1 MSTEVV
7 FRIADSWNPSTL
19 PMQRLGEYLIE
30 LAALY
35 GEHANVHFKRIRKG
49 SAVLVSRIDEPAVP
63 KVLDRLAAVNRL
75 DVPKDL
81 RRAFETVDRMLAID
95 NARAT
100 VKVMTSAQD
109 WDASKSL
116 LVFPGRSRS
125 GPVNFGAVRRAGF
138 LDGELI
144 RIGGKDETVHLQL
157 QDGDTLH
164 TNIVT
169 KRDLGRQLG
178 HLLFGP
184 TVRLW
189 GTGSWKRG
197 DDGVWSVVN
206 FRVSRFEKLADFD
219 DLAKA
224 VEELRDVRG
233 SEWHLEA
240 DPITSLLDARRTQTD
255 DGDLSSSHLMPQH

>member
-7 FRIADSWNPSTL
+7 FRIADSWSPGTL

-35 GEHANVHFKRIRKG
+35 GEQANVHFKRIRKG

-63 KVLDRLAAVNRL
+63 KVLDRLAAVSRL
-75 DVPKDL
+75 DAPKDI
-81 RRAFETVDRMLAID
+81 RRAFETIDRMLAAD

-100 VKVMTSAQD
+100 VKVVTPALNWAASTSMI
-109 WDASKSL
+109 
-116 LVFPGRSRS
+116 VFPGRGRS
-125 GPVNFGAVRRAGF
+125 EAVDFGAVRRAGF

-157 QDGDTLH
+157 QDGDIFH

-169 KRDLGRQLG
+169 NRDLGRQLG

-184 TVRLW
+184 TIRLW
-189 GTGSWKRG
+189 GTGSWRRG
-197 DDGVWSVVN
+197 DDGLWTVVS
-206 FRVSRFEKLADFD
+206 FRVSRFEKLKDFD
-219 DLAKA
+219 DLTKV
-224 VEELRDVRG
+224 VEELRNIRG
-233 SEWHLEA
+233 SAWHLET
-240 DPITSLLDARRTQTD
+240 DPVATLLAARHNHAD
-255 DGDLSSSHLMPQH
+255 DGDL